1 MSATALATDVSQFES
16 GWGLVAR
23 LTGIDA
29 TGGMEGLAAA
39 MQCEKGEVQAFL
51 SKRGDEVVR
60 DALPKRP
67 ASSELDRALAS
78 LEAQLQQIKG

>member
-39 MQCEKGEVQAFL
+39 NAM
-51 SKRGDEVVR
+51 
-60 DALPKRP
+60 
-67 ASSELDRALAS
+67 
-78 LEAQLQQIKG
+78 